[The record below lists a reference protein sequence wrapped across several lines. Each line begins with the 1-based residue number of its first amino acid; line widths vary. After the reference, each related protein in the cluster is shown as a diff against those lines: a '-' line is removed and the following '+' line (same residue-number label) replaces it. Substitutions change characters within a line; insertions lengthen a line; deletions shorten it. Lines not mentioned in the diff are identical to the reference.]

1 MLIADFPAG
10 PLAANCYVVAPEA
23 GAECV
28 IVDPGQQ
35 ATEGVARLLDE
46 YRLTPVAVLLTH
58 GHFDHVW
65 SAEEVCQTHD
75 IAAYAHAAD
84 RPLLSDPARGVD
96 PGLAAQL
103 AALFGNEQLREP
115 KQVVEVTDGQVL
127 QLAGLEIT
135 VAHAPGHTPGSV
147 VYALPPTEDTPE
159 VLFTGDLLFAGSI
172 GRTDFPGGDHAAIMR
187 SLSRVCLSR
196 GDDTVVLPGHGPR
209 TTIGRERATNP
220 FLRGL

>member
-10 PLAANCYVVAPEA
+10 PLAANCYVVASAAE
-23 GAECV
+23 AECV

-35 ATEGVARLLDE
+35 AAEGVAKLVDE
-46 YRLTPVAVLLTH
+46 YALTPVAVLLTH

-65 SAEEVCQTHD
+65 SAAQVCRTYGV
-75 IAAYAHAAD
+75 AAYAHPAD

-103 AALFGNEQLREP
+103 AALFGGERLREP
-115 KQVVEVTDGQVL
+115 ERVVEVADGQVL
-127 QLAGLEIT
+127 DLAGLEIT

-147 VYALPPTEDTPE
+147 VYALPATGDAPE
-159 VLFTGDLLFAGSI
+159 VLLTGDLLFAGSI
-172 GRTDFPGGDHAAIMR
+172 GRTDFPGGDHAEILR

-196 GDDTVVLPGHGPR
+196 ADDTAVLPGHGPR

-220 FLRGL
+220 FLRDL